1 MCAGIVFRRGF
12 RIIERRATPKGA
24 SRDHSCP
31 LSTILRN
38 CLYDSDFG
46 TALRESQYAFPV
58 VEGVHLLGLA
68 FSVGLL
74 AFVDLRLAGVL
85 LRDEP
90 VLRVLGQLR
99 PFILGGFAITFTTG
113 VLLFW
118 AMSIKLLPNPIFPVK
133 LIFILL
139 AGVNFLWF
147 EFGVGARR
155 CRMEAIVRSLL
166 SWARVAGWTSLVLW
180 SVVVISG
187 RLIPYLG

>member
-1 MCAGIVFRRGF
+1 M
-12 RIIERRATPKGA
+12 
-24 SRDHSCP
+24 
-31 LSTILRN
+31 STLYDFAQL
-38 CLYDSDFG
+38 LYDSDFG

-74 AFVDLRLAGVL
+74 AFADLRLAGVL

-90 VLRVLGQLR
+90 VLHVLGQLR
-99 PFILGGFAITFTTG
+99 PFILGGFAITFATG
-113 VLLFW
+113 VMLFW
-118 AMSIKLLPNPIFPVK
+118 AMSIKLLANPVFPVK

-147 EFGVGARR
+147 EFGVARDAAEWSDR
-155 CRMEAIVRSLL
+155 PVPPVR
-166 SWARVAGWTSLVLW
+166 ARVAGWTSLVLW
-180 SVVVISG
+180 SVVVVSG